1 MKVFISQ
8 PMKGKSFEEIKK
20 EKRRIKNSL
29 AGKYKKP
36 ITLID
41 QFINVTFIDSQPTT
55 IPLTD
60 EGFERVALFRLGRSI
75 ANMAEA
81 DLVVMAKGW
90 QNARGC
96 RLEYEAAKAYKKP
109 ILVL

>member
-8 PMKGKSFEEIKK
+8 PMKGKSGKEITKQRKQIKK
-20 EKRRIKNSL
+20 LLTAKLKESIDIIDQRAKCIPFDILFSPESL
-29 AGKYKKP
+29 A
-36 ITLID
+36 
-41 QFINVTFIDSQPTT
+41 
-55 IPLTD
+55 
-60 EGFERVALFRLGRSI
+60 LFKLGQSVSC
-75 ANMAEA
+75 MAEA

-96 RLEYEAAKAYKKP
+96 RLEYEVAKAYKKP